1 MLLWIIVEVIVVI
14 LVVALEEVT
23 YQAAALLKVSN
34 YASSHNV
41 DISFLAQ
48 QCLSCPTATSQLL
61 NPHKW
66 WD

>member
-1 MLLWIIVEVIVVI
+1 MVI

-61 NPHKW
+61 NPHK
-66 WD
+66 